1 MPEGPT
7 MTAELRNVPRLIEDH
22 ELRALKTATFNQVRA
37 VGGADMFAPSTRV
50 LQPALSNYGN
60 KALPDK
66 VIPLDV
72 AVELDRAA
80 GSPLLIGA
88 AAGMLGYELSPRSL
102 PAPAALGMDD
112 AREVAKE
119 TSDVVNVL
127 LQFLASGASLDEALR
142 RELLREIGEAK
153 ARLYQLAL
161 KIVAGNRAG

>member
-1 MPEGPT
+1 MPADEKPR
-7 MTAELRNVPRLIEDH
+7 EVPRLIEDH
-22 ELRALKTATFNQVRA
+22 ELRSLKTTTFNQLRA
-37 VGGADMFAPSTRV
+37 VGGADAFAPSTRV

-72 AVELDRAA
+72 AIELDRAA
-80 GSPLLIGA
+80 ASPLLIGA
-88 AAGMLGYELSPRSL
+88 AARMLDCELVPRGRE
-102 PAPAALGMDD
+102 AVAALGMAD

-127 LQFLASGASLDEALR
+127 LDFLSSGAPLDEALR

-153 ARLYQLAL
+153 AKLYQLAL
-161 KIVAGNRAG
+161 KIVAGTRAG